1 MITDQDI
8 KKLSAVFVTKE
19 DLKDQLKPF
28 VTKKYLK
35 DQLKPFVTKKDLKNQ
50 LKSFATKVDLK
61 EATGSFSNQMK
72 EMGASF
78 DRSVGMVFEE
88 FTSQST
94 HLAELIMGI
103 DQKLDKNLQ
112 DHEER
117 IARLELKV
125 TMNV

>member
-1 MITDQDI
+1 
-8 KKLSAVFVTKE
+8 
-19 DLKDQLKPF
+19 LKD
-28 VTKKYLK
+28 
-35 DQLKPFVTKKDLKNQ
+35 Q
-50 LKSFATKVDLK
+50 LKSFATKDDLR
-61 EATGSFSNQMK
+61 EVTDSFSKQLR

-94 HLAELIMGI
+94 HLAELIIGI
-103 DQKLDKNLQ
+103 DQKLEKNLQ

-117 IARLELKV
+117 IARLELRA